1 MLKIWGA
8 MVFVA
13 VGETVGT
20 SFIINAG
27 QKSLEMHGVDCLA
40 LAYSKYNVRC
50 DYSACL
56 RRVTF

>member
-1 MLKIWGA
+1 